1 MHCTSGIREWAGYKE
16 AFPNESIRFGI
27 VERSPMPR
35 SFLGAL
41 AGQGKSAE
49 IKNLSARCP
58 TLNRFV
64 PDEDVNLNII
74 NYMSE

>member
-1 MHCTSGIREWAGYKE
+1 M
-16 AFPNESIRFGI
+16 RFGI

-41 AGQGKSAE
+41 AGQAKRTE
-49 IKNLSARCP
+49 TKIISARCP
-58 TLNRFV
+58 APNRFV
-64 PDEDVNLNII
+64 PDEVVDLSII